1 MRMIVESR
9 LGSID
14 KTRTRKGG
22 FSNKKEEIWFCPKME
37 LKIEETIQVFGM
49 KEKRLKRKI

>member
-14 KTRTRKGG
+14 RTRTRKGG
-22 FSNKKEEIWFCPKME
+22 GVFQIKTKK
-37 LKIEETIQVFGM
+37 FGFVQ
-49 KEKRLKRKI
+49 RWN